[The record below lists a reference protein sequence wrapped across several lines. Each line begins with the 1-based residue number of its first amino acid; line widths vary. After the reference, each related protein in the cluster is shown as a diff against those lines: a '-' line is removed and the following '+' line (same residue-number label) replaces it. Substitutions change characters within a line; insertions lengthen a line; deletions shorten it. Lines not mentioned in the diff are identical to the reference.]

1 VCNELLLEEDRRV
14 TYRDLLTALYEKY
27 DQLLPLWDAQV
38 AQMNNTGAFV
48 FFPDSYLSAESLDQ
62 VKYDFWTIDRIQD
75 YITKGG
81 QTDDGLMELLDGI
94 MIGEDFL
101 VMIVEPDQNTK
112 AYSVH
117 LHKITQL
124 GLN

>member
-1 VCNELLLEEDRRV
+1 VRYQLFFQEDSRV
-14 TYRDLLTALYEKY
+14 TYSDLLTALYERY

-48 FFPDSYLSAESLDQ
+48 FFPDSYVSAESLDQ

-81 QTDDGLMELLDGI
+81 QTDDGLKELLDGI
-94 MIGEDFL
+94 VVGEDFL
-101 VMIVEPDQNTK
+101 VMIVEPDQNIK
-112 AYSVH
+112 GYDVH
-117 LHKITQL
+117 VHKITQL